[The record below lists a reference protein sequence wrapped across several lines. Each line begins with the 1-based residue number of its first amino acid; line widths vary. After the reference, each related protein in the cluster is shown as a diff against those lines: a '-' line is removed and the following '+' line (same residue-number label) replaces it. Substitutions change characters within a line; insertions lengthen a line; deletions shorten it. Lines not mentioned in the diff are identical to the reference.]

1 MEKKR
6 NDNEEMEIDLLE
18 LLMVMKKH
26 LAAILLAGIVGL
38 VIMFAYTSFLVT
50 PLYSASSMMYVM
62 PDNSNSMNSYTLN
75 DMQVGQQLTSDYSS
89 MIKSRSFMEDVIK
102 KLNLTI
108 DYQQLLGKV
117 EVTNPTSSRILQV
130 TVNDPN
136 PQTAA
141 DIANEMASVAESKL
155 KEITGMQAIKIYEEA
170 AVPDRPSS
178 PNMKKNCALGLL
190 AGFVLAMAVITILY
204 LLDDTIKTEEDI
216 ELRGIRENSNYKNP
230 KLNCVRT
237 ALEGMIKG
245 YSNLRIELAP
255 SRMVMT
261 NSEGV
266 DLQIDQLSGGYKA
279 VLSVIADIAK
289 RLSMA
294 NPDSLNPL
302 EEEAV
307 ILIDELDLHL
317 HPKWQ
322 KEIVADLKRTFPN
335 SQFIVSTH
343 SPFIVQSLDADELFD
358 IKTMQYAEEGNYRGR
373 IFV

>member
-62 PDNSNSMNSYTLN
+62 PDNSNSMNSSTLS

-108 DYQQLLGKV
+108 DYQQLLEKV

-178 PNMKKNCALGLL
+178 PSLKKNCALGLL
-190 AGFVLAMAVITILY
+190 AGLVLAMALVTILY
-204 LLDDTIKTEEDI
+204 LMDDTIKTEDDI
-216 ELRGIRENSNYKNP
+216 EKYL
-230 KLNCVRT
+230 
-237 ALEGMIKG
+237 GMTT
-245 YSNLRIELAP
+245 L
-255 SRMVMT
+255 
-261 NSEGV
+261 
-266 DLQIDQLSGGYKA
+266 A
-279 VLSVIADIAK
+279 VLPYNGRKQQRQAQKHKKQRAK
-289 RLSMA
+289 QETQTSR
-294 NPDSLNPL
+294 
-302 EEEAV
+302 
-307 ILIDELDLHL
+307 
-317 HPKWQ
+317 KR
-322 KEIVADLKRTFPN
+322 KEIET
-335 SQFIVSTH
+335 
-343 SPFIVQSLDADELFD
+343 DEF
-358 IKTMQYAEEGNYRGR
+358 N
-373 IFV
+373 

>member
-26 LAAILLAGIVGL
+26 LSAILLAGIVDL

-62 PDNSNSMNSYTLN
+62 PDNSNSMNSSTLS
-75 DMQVGQQLTSDYSS
+75 DMQVGQQLTSDYSN

-108 DYQQLLGKV
+108 DYQQLLEKV
-117 EVTNPTSSRILQV
+117 EVMNPTSSRILQV

-178 PNMKKNCALGLL
+178 PSLKKNCALGLL
-190 AGFVLAMAVITILY
+190 AGIVLAMAVITILY
-204 LLDDTIKTEEDI
+204 LLDDTIKTEDDI
-216 ELRGIRENSNYKNP
+216 EKYL
-230 KLNCVRT
+230 
-237 ALEGMIKG
+237 GMTT
-245 YSNLRIELAP
+245 L
-255 SRMVMT
+255 
-261 NSEGV
+261 
-266 DLQIDQLSGGYKA
+266 A
-279 VLSVIADIAK
+279 VLPYNGRKQQRQAQKHKKQRAK
-289 RLSMA
+289 QEKQTSR
-294 NPDSLNPL
+294 
-302 EEEAV
+302 
-307 ILIDELDLHL
+307 
-317 HPKWQ
+317 KR
-322 KEIVADLKRTFPN
+322 KEIET
-335 SQFIVSTH
+335 
-343 SPFIVQSLDADELFD
+343 DEF
-358 IKTMQYAEEGNYRGR
+358 N
-373 IFV
+373 

>member
-62 PDNSNSMNSYTLN
+62 PDNSNSNSSTLS

-89 MIKSRSFMEDVIK
+89 MIESRSFMEDVIK

-108 DYQQLLGKV
+108 DYQQLLEKV

-141 DIANEMASVAESKL
+141 DIANEVASVAESKL

-170 AVPDRPSS
+170 AVPEKPSS
-178 PNMKKNCALGLL
+178 PSLKKNCALGLL
-190 AGFVLAMAVITILY
+190 AGIVLAMAVITVLY
-204 LLDDTIKTEEDI
+204 LMDDTIKTEDDI
-216 ELRGIRENSNYKNP
+216 EKYL
-230 KLNCVRT
+230 
-237 ALEGMIKG
+237 GMTT
-245 YSNLRIELAP
+245 L
-255 SRMVMT
+255 
-261 NSEGV
+261 
-266 DLQIDQLSGGYKA
+266 A
-279 VLSVIADIAK
+279 VLPYNGKKQQRQAK
-289 RLSMA
+289 KHKKQRAKQERQTSR
-294 NPDSLNPL
+294 
-302 EEEAV
+302 
-307 ILIDELDLHL
+307 
-317 HPKWQ
+317 KR
-322 KEIVADLKRTFPN
+322 KEIET
-335 SQFIVSTH
+335 
-343 SPFIVQSLDADELFD
+343 DEF
-358 IKTMQYAEEGNYRGR
+358 N
-373 IFV
+373 

>member
-26 LAAILLAGIVGL
+26 LAAILFAGIVGL

-62 PDNSNSMNSYTLN
+62 PDNSNSMNSYTLS
-75 DMQVGQQLTSDYSS
+75 DMQVGQQLTSDYSI
-89 MIKSRSFMEDVIK
+89 MIKSCSFMEDVIK

-178 PNMKKNCALGLL
+178 PSLKKNCALGLL
-190 AGFVLAMAVITILY
+190 AGLVLAMAVVTILY
-204 LLDDTIKTEEDI
+204 LLDDTIKTEDDI
-216 ELRGIRENSNYKNP
+216 EKYL
-230 KLNCVRT
+230 
-237 ALEGMIKG
+237 GMTT
-245 YSNLRIELAP
+245 L
-255 SRMVMT
+255 
-261 NSEGV
+261 
-266 DLQIDQLSGGYKA
+266 A
-279 VLSVIADIAK
+279 VLPYNGRKQQRQAQKHKKQRAK
-289 RLSMA
+289 QERQTSR
-294 NPDSLNPL
+294 
-302 EEEAV
+302 
-307 ILIDELDLHL
+307 
-317 HPKWQ
+317 KR
-322 KEIVADLKRTFPN
+322 KEIET
-335 SQFIVSTH
+335 
-343 SPFIVQSLDADELFD
+343 DEF
-358 IKTMQYAEEGNYRGR
+358 N
-373 IFV
+373 

>member
-26 LAAILLAGIVGL
+26 LSAILLAGIVGL

-62 PDNSNSMNSYTLN
+62 PDNSNSMNSSTLS

-108 DYQQLLGKV
+108 DYQQLLEKV

-178 PNMKKNCALGLL
+178 PSLKKNCALGLL
-190 AGFVLAMAVITILY
+190 AGLVLAMAVITILY
-204 LLDDTIKTEEDI
+204 LLDDTIKTEDDI
-216 ELRGIRENSNYKNP
+216 EKYL
-230 KLNCVRT
+230 
-237 ALEGMIKG
+237 GMTT
-245 YSNLRIELAP
+245 L
-255 SRMVMT
+255 
-261 NSEGV
+261 
-266 DLQIDQLSGGYKA
+266 A
-279 VLSVIADIAK
+279 VLPYNGRKQQRQAQKHKKQRAK
-289 RLSMA
+289 QERQTSR
-294 NPDSLNPL
+294 
-302 EEEAV
+302 
-307 ILIDELDLHL
+307 
-317 HPKWQ
+317 KR
-322 KEIVADLKRTFPN
+322 KEIET
-335 SQFIVSTH
+335 
-343 SPFIVQSLDADELFD
+343 DEF
-358 IKTMQYAEEGNYRGR
+358 N
-373 IFV
+373 

>member
-62 PDNSNSMNSYTLN
+62 PDNSNSMNSSTLS

-108 DYQQLLGKV
+108 DYQQLLEKV

-141 DIANEMASVAESKL
+141 DIANEVASVAESKL

-178 PNMKKNCALGLL
+178 PSLKKNCVLGLL
-190 AGFVLAMAVITILY
+190 AGIVLAMAVVTILY
-204 LLDDTIKTEEDI
+204 LLDDTIKTEDDI
-216 ELRGIRENSNYKNP
+216 EKYL
-230 KLNCVRT
+230 
-237 ALEGMIKG
+237 GMTT
-245 YSNLRIELAP
+245 L
-255 SRMVMT
+255 
-261 NSEGV
+261 
-266 DLQIDQLSGGYKA
+266 A
-279 VLSVIADIAK
+279 VLPYNGRKQQRQAQKHKKQRAK
-289 RLSMA
+289 QEKQTSR
-294 NPDSLNPL
+294 
-302 EEEAV
+302 
-307 ILIDELDLHL
+307 
-317 HPKWQ
+317 KR
-322 KEIVADLKRTFPN
+322 KEIET
-335 SQFIVSTH
+335 
-343 SPFIVQSLDADELFD
+343 DEF
-358 IKTMQYAEEGNYRGR
+358 N
-373 IFV
+373 

>member
-62 PDNSNSMNSYTLN
+62 PDNSNSNSSTLS

-89 MIKSRSFMEDVIK
+89 MIKSRSFMEDVSK

-108 DYQQLLGKV
+108 DYQQLLEKV

-141 DIANEMASVAESKL
+141 DIANEVASVAESKL

-170 AVPDRPSS
+170 AVPEKPSS
-178 PNMKKNCALGLL
+178 PSLKKNCALGLL
-190 AGFVLAMAVITILY
+190 AGIVLAMAVITVLY
-204 LLDDTIKTEEDI
+204 LMDDTIKTEDDI
-216 ELRGIRENSNYKNP
+216 EKYL
-230 KLNCVRT
+230 
-237 ALEGMIKG
+237 GMTT
-245 YSNLRIELAP
+245 L
-255 SRMVMT
+255 
-261 NSEGV
+261 
-266 DLQIDQLSGGYKA
+266 A
-279 VLSVIADIAK
+279 VLPYNGKKQQRQAK
-289 RLSMA
+289 KHKKQRAKQERQTSR
-294 NPDSLNPL
+294 
-302 EEEAV
+302 
-307 ILIDELDLHL
+307 
-317 HPKWQ
+317 KR
-322 KEIVADLKRTFPN
+322 KEIET
-335 SQFIVSTH
+335 
-343 SPFIVQSLDADELFD
+343 DEF
-358 IKTMQYAEEGNYRGR
+358 N
-373 IFV
+373 

>member
-26 LAAILLAGIVGL
+26 LSAILLAGIVGL

-62 PDNSNSMNSYTLN
+62 PDNSNSMNSSTLS

-108 DYQQLLGKV
+108 DYQQLLEKV

-136 PQTAA
+136 PQTAV

-178 PNMKKNCALGLL
+178 PSLKKNCALGLL

-204 LLDDTIKTEEDI
+204 LLDDTIKTEDDI
-216 ELRGIRENSNYKNP
+216 EKYL
-230 KLNCVRT
+230 
-237 ALEGMIKG
+237 GMTT
-245 YSNLRIELAP
+245 L
-255 SRMVMT
+255 
-261 NSEGV
+261 
-266 DLQIDQLSGGYKA
+266 A
-279 VLSVIADIAK
+279 VLPYNGRKQQRQAQKHKKQRAK
-289 RLSMA
+289 QEKQTSR
-294 NPDSLNPL
+294 
-302 EEEAV
+302 
-307 ILIDELDLHL
+307 
-317 HPKWQ
+317 KR
-322 KEIVADLKRTFPN
+322 KEIET
-335 SQFIVSTH
+335 
-343 SPFIVQSLDADELFD
+343 DEF
-358 IKTMQYAEEGNYRGR
+358 N
-373 IFV
+373 

>member
-26 LAAILLAGIVGL
+26 LSAILMAGIVGL

-62 PDNSNSMNSYTLN
+62 PDNSNNMNSSTLS

-89 MIKSRSFMEDVIK
+89 MIESRSFMEDVIK

-108 DYQQLLGKV
+108 DYQQLLEKV

-141 DIANEMASVAESKL
+141 DIANEVASVAESKL

-178 PNMKKNCALGLL
+178 PSLKKNCALGLL
-190 AGFVLAMAVITILY
+190 AGIVLAMAVITILY
-204 LLDDTIKTEEDI
+204 LLDDTIKTEDDI
-216 ELRGIRENSNYKNP
+216 EKYL
-230 KLNCVRT
+230 
-237 ALEGMIKG
+237 GMTT
-245 YSNLRIELAP
+245 L
-255 SRMVMT
+255 
-261 NSEGV
+261 
-266 DLQIDQLSGGYKA
+266 A
-279 VLSVIADIAK
+279 VLPYNGRKQQRQAQKHKKQRAK
-289 RLSMA
+289 QERQTSR
-294 NPDSLNPL
+294 
-302 EEEAV
+302 
-307 ILIDELDLHL
+307 
-317 HPKWQ
+317 KR
-322 KEIVADLKRTFPN
+322 KEIET
-335 SQFIVSTH
+335 
-343 SPFIVQSLDADELFD
+343 DEF
-358 IKTMQYAEEGNYRGR
+358 N
-373 IFV
+373 

>member
-26 LAAILLAGIVGL
+26 LSAILLAGIVGL

-62 PDNSNSMNSYTLN
+62 PDNSNSMNSSTLN

-102 KLNLTI
+102 KLNLNI
-108 DYQQLLGKV
+108 DYQQLLEKV

-178 PNMKKNCALGLL
+178 PSLKKNCALGLL
-190 AGFVLAMAVITILY
+190 AGIVLAMAVITIIY
-204 LLDDTIKTEEDI
+204 LLDDTIKTEDDI
-216 ELRGIRENSNYKNP
+216 EKYL
-230 KLNCVRT
+230 
-237 ALEGMIKG
+237 GMTT
-245 YSNLRIELAP
+245 L
-255 SRMVMT
+255 
-261 NSEGV
+261 
-266 DLQIDQLSGGYKA
+266 A
-279 VLSVIADIAK
+279 VLPYNGRKQQRQAQKYKKQRAK
-289 RLSMA
+289 QEKQTSR
-294 NPDSLNPL
+294 
-302 EEEAV
+302 
-307 ILIDELDLHL
+307 
-317 HPKWQ
+317 KR
-322 KEIVADLKRTFPN
+322 KEIET
-335 SQFIVSTH
+335 
-343 SPFIVQSLDADELFD
+343 DEF
-358 IKTMQYAEEGNYRGR
+358 N
-373 IFV
+373 

>member
-26 LAAILLAGIVGL
+26 LSAILLAGIVGL

-62 PDNSNSMNSYTLN
+62 PDNSNSMNSSTLS

-141 DIANEMASVAESKL
+141 DIANEMASVAETKL

-178 PNMKKNCALGLL
+178 PSLKKNCALGLL
-190 AGFVLAMAVITILY
+190 AGLVLAMAVITILY
-204 LLDDTIKTEEDI
+204 LLDDTIKTEDDI
-216 ELRGIRENSNYKNP
+216 EKYL
-230 KLNCVRT
+230 
-237 ALEGMIKG
+237 GMTT
-245 YSNLRIELAP
+245 L
-255 SRMVMT
+255 
-261 NSEGV
+261 
-266 DLQIDQLSGGYKA
+266 A
-279 VLSVIADIAK
+279 VLPYNGRKQQRQAQKHKKQRAK
-289 RLSMA
+289 QERQTSR
-294 NPDSLNPL
+294 
-302 EEEAV
+302 
-307 ILIDELDLHL
+307 
-317 HPKWQ
+317 KR
-322 KEIVADLKRTFPN
+322 KEIET
-335 SQFIVSTH
+335 
-343 SPFIVQSLDADELFD
+343 DEF
-358 IKTMQYAEEGNYRGR
+358 N
-373 IFV
+373 

>member
-62 PDNSNSMNSYTLN
+62 PDNSNSMNSSTLS

-108 DYQQLLGKV
+108 DYQQLLEKV

-141 DIANEMASVAESKL
+141 DIANEVASVAESKL

-178 PNMKKNCALGLL
+178 PSLKKNCALGLL
-190 AGFVLAMAVITILY
+190 AGLVLAMAVITILY
-204 LLDDTIKTEEDI
+204 LLDDTIKTEDDI
-216 ELRGIRENSNYKNP
+216 EKYL
-230 KLNCVRT
+230 
-237 ALEGMIKG
+237 GMTT
-245 YSNLRIELAP
+245 L
-255 SRMVMT
+255 
-261 NSEGV
+261 
-266 DLQIDQLSGGYKA
+266 A
-279 VLSVIADIAK
+279 VLPYNGRKQQRQAQKHKKQRAK
-289 RLSMA
+289 QEKQTSR
-294 NPDSLNPL
+294 
-302 EEEAV
+302 
-307 ILIDELDLHL
+307 
-317 HPKWQ
+317 KR
-322 KEIVADLKRTFPN
+322 KEIET
-335 SQFIVSTH
+335 
-343 SPFIVQSLDADELFD
+343 DEF
-358 IKTMQYAEEGNYRGR
+358 N
-373 IFV
+373 

>member
-62 PDNSNSMNSYTLN
+62 PDNSNSMNSSTLS

-108 DYQQLLGKV
+108 DYQQLLEKV

-141 DIANEMASVAESKL
+141 DIANEVASVAESKL

-170 AVPDRPSS
+170 AMPDRPSS
-178 PNMKKNCALGLL
+178 PSLKKNCALGLL
-190 AGFVLAMAVITILY
+190 AGLVLAMAVITILY
-204 LLDDTIKTEEDI
+204 LLDDSIKTEDDI
-216 ELRGIRENSNYKNP
+216 EKYL
-230 KLNCVRT
+230 
-237 ALEGMIKG
+237 GMTT
-245 YSNLRIELAP
+245 L
-255 SRMVMT
+255 
-261 NSEGV
+261 
-266 DLQIDQLSGGYKA
+266 A
-279 VLSVIADIAK
+279 VLPYNGRKQQRQAQKHKKQRAK
-289 RLSMA
+289 QEKQTFR
-294 NPDSLNPL
+294 
-302 EEEAV
+302 
-307 ILIDELDLHL
+307 
-317 HPKWQ
+317 KR
-322 KEIVADLKRTFPN
+322 KEIET
-335 SQFIVSTH
+335 
-343 SPFIVQSLDADELFD
+343 DEF
-358 IKTMQYAEEGNYRGR
+358 N
-373 IFV
+373 

>member
-62 PDNSNSMNSYTLN
+62 PDNSNSMNSSTLS

-108 DYQQLLGKV
+108 DYQQLLEKV

-141 DIANEMASVAESKL
+141 DIANEVASVAESKL

-178 PNMKKNCALGLL
+178 PSLKKNCALGLL
-190 AGFVLAMAVITILY
+190 AGLVLAMAVVTILY
-204 LLDDTIKTEEDI
+204 LLDDTIKTEDDI
-216 ELRGIRENSNYKNP
+216 EKYL
-230 KLNCVRT
+230 
-237 ALEGMIKG
+237 GMTT
-245 YSNLRIELAP
+245 L
-255 SRMVMT
+255 
-261 NSEGV
+261 
-266 DLQIDQLSGGYKA
+266 A
-279 VLSVIADIAK
+279 VLPYNGRKQQRQAQKHKKQRAK
-289 RLSMA
+289 QERQTSR
-294 NPDSLNPL
+294 
-302 EEEAV
+302 
-307 ILIDELDLHL
+307 
-317 HPKWQ
+317 KR
-322 KEIVADLKRTFPN
+322 KEIET
-335 SQFIVSTH
+335 
-343 SPFIVQSLDADELFD
+343 DEF
-358 IKTMQYAEEGNYRGR
+358 N
-373 IFV
+373 

>member
-26 LAAILLAGIVGL
+26 LSAILLAGIVGL

-62 PDNSNSMNSYTLN
+62 PDNSNSMNSSTLS

-108 DYQQLLGKV
+108 DYQQLLEKV

-204 LLDDTIKTEEDI
+204 LLDDTIKTEDDI
-216 ELRGIRENSNYKNP
+216 EKYL
-230 KLNCVRT
+230 
-237 ALEGMIKG
+237 GMTT
-245 YSNLRIELAP
+245 L
-255 SRMVMT
+255 
-261 NSEGV
+261 
-266 DLQIDQLSGGYKA
+266 A
-279 VLSVIADIAK
+279 VLPYNGRKQQRQAQKHKKQRAK
-289 RLSMA
+289 QEKQTSR
-294 NPDSLNPL
+294 
-302 EEEAV
+302 
-307 ILIDELDLHL
+307 
-317 HPKWQ
+317 KR
-322 KEIVADLKRTFPN
+322 KEIET
-335 SQFIVSTH
+335 
-343 SPFIVQSLDADELFD
+343 DEF
-358 IKTMQYAEEGNYRGR
+358 N
-373 IFV
+373 

>member
-26 LAAILLAGIVGL
+26 LSAILLAGIVGL

-62 PDNSNSMNSYTLN
+62 PDNSNSMNSSTLS

-89 MIKSRSFMEDVIK
+89 MIESRSFMEDVIK

-108 DYQQLLGKV
+108 DYQQLLEKV

-141 DIANEMASVAESKL
+141 DIANEVASVAESKL

-178 PNMKKNCALGLL
+178 PSLKKNCALGLL
-190 AGFVLAMAVITILY
+190 AGLVLAMAVVTILY
-204 LLDDTIKTEEDI
+204 LLDDTIKTEDDI
-216 ELRGIRENSNYKNP
+216 EKYL
-230 KLNCVRT
+230 
-237 ALEGMIKG
+237 GMTT
-245 YSNLRIELAP
+245 L
-255 SRMVMT
+255 
-261 NSEGV
+261 
-266 DLQIDQLSGGYKA
+266 A
-279 VLSVIADIAK
+279 VLPYNGRKQQRQAQKHKKQRAK
-289 RLSMA
+289 QEKQTSR
-294 NPDSLNPL
+294 
-302 EEEAV
+302 
-307 ILIDELDLHL
+307 
-317 HPKWQ
+317 KR
-322 KEIVADLKRTFPN
+322 KEIET
-335 SQFIVSTH
+335 
-343 SPFIVQSLDADELFD
+343 DEF
-358 IKTMQYAEEGNYRGR
+358 N
-373 IFV
+373 

>member
-26 LAAILLAGIVGL
+26 LSAILLAGIVGL

-108 DYQQLLGKV
+108 DYQQLLDKV

-204 LLDDTIKTEEDI
+204 LLDDTIKTEDDI
-216 ELRGIRENSNYKNP
+216 EKYL
-230 KLNCVRT
+230 
-237 ALEGMIKG
+237 GMTT
-245 YSNLRIELAP
+245 L
-255 SRMVMT
+255 
-261 NSEGV
+261 
-266 DLQIDQLSGGYKA
+266 A
-279 VLSVIADIAK
+279 VLPYNGRKQQRQAQKHKKQRAK
-289 RLSMA
+289 QEKQTSR
-294 NPDSLNPL
+294 
-302 EEEAV
+302 
-307 ILIDELDLHL
+307 
-317 HPKWQ
+317 KR
-322 KEIVADLKRTFPN
+322 KEIET
-335 SQFIVSTH
+335 
-343 SPFIVQSLDADELFD
+343 DEF
-358 IKTMQYAEEGNYRGR
+358 N
-373 IFV
+373 

>member
-62 PDNSNSMNSYTLN
+62 PDNSNSMNSSTLS

-108 DYQQLLGKV
+108 DYQQLLEKV

-141 DIANEMASVAESKL
+141 DIANEVASVAESKL

-170 AVPDRPSS
+170 AVPEKPSS
-178 PNMKKNCALGLL
+178 PSLKKNCALGLL
-190 AGFVLAMAVITILY
+190 AGIVLAMAVITVLY
-204 LLDDTIKTEEDI
+204 LMDDTIKTEDDI
-216 ELRGIRENSNYKNP
+216 EKYL
-230 KLNCVRT
+230 
-237 ALEGMIKG
+237 GMTT
-245 YSNLRIELAP
+245 L
-255 SRMVMT
+255 
-261 NSEGV
+261 
-266 DLQIDQLSGGYKA
+266 A
-279 VLSVIADIAK
+279 VLPYNGRKQQRQAQKHKKQRAK
-289 RLSMA
+289 QERQTSR
-294 NPDSLNPL
+294 
-302 EEEAV
+302 
-307 ILIDELDLHL
+307 
-317 HPKWQ
+317 KR
-322 KEIVADLKRTFPN
+322 KEIET
-335 SQFIVSTH
+335 
-343 SPFIVQSLDADELFD
+343 DEF
-358 IKTMQYAEEGNYRGR
+358 N
-373 IFV
+373 

>member
-26 LAAILLAGIVGL
+26 LSAILLAGIVGL

-62 PDNSNSMNSYTLN
+62 PDNSNSMNSSTLS

-178 PNMKKNCALGLL
+178 PSLKKNCALGLL
-190 AGFVLAMAVITILY
+190 AGIVLAIAVITILY
-204 LLDDTIKTEEDI
+204 LLDDTIKTEDDI
-216 ELRGIRENSNYKNP
+216 EKYL
-230 KLNCVRT
+230 
-237 ALEGMIKG
+237 GMTT
-245 YSNLRIELAP
+245 L
-255 SRMVMT
+255 
-261 NSEGV
+261 
-266 DLQIDQLSGGYKA
+266 A
-279 VLSVIADIAK
+279 VLPYNGRKQQRQAQKHKKQRAK
-289 RLSMA
+289 QERQTSR
-294 NPDSLNPL
+294 
-302 EEEAV
+302 
-307 ILIDELDLHL
+307 
-317 HPKWQ
+317 KR
-322 KEIVADLKRTFPN
+322 KEIET
-335 SQFIVSTH
+335 
-343 SPFIVQSLDADELFD
+343 DEF
-358 IKTMQYAEEGNYRGR
+358 N
-373 IFV
+373 

>member
-62 PDNSNSMNSYTLN
+62 PDNSNSMNSSTLS

-141 DIANEMASVAESKL
+141 DIANEVASVAESKL

-178 PNMKKNCALGLL
+178 PSLKKNCALGLL
-190 AGFVLAMAVITILY
+190 AGIVLAMAVVTILY
-204 LLDDTIKTEEDI
+204 LLDDTIKTEDDI
-216 ELRGIRENSNYKNP
+216 EKYL
-230 KLNCVRT
+230 
-237 ALEGMIKG
+237 GMTT
-245 YSNLRIELAP
+245 L
-255 SRMVMT
+255 
-261 NSEGV
+261 
-266 DLQIDQLSGGYKA
+266 A
-279 VLSVIADIAK
+279 VLPYNGRKQQRQAQKHKKQRAK
-289 RLSMA
+289 QERQTSR
-294 NPDSLNPL
+294 
-302 EEEAV
+302 
-307 ILIDELDLHL
+307 
-317 HPKWQ
+317 KR
-322 KEIVADLKRTFPN
+322 KEIET
-335 SQFIVSTH
+335 
-343 SPFIVQSLDADELFD
+343 DEF
-358 IKTMQYAEEGNYRGR
+358 N
-373 IFV
+373 

>member
-26 LAAILLAGIVGL
+26 LSAILLAGIVGL

-62 PDNSNSMNSYTLN
+62 PDNSNSMNSSTLS

-204 LLDDTIKTEEDI
+204 LLDDTIKTEDDI
-216 ELRGIRENSNYKNP
+216 EKYL
-230 KLNCVRT
+230 
-237 ALEGMIKG
+237 GMTT
-245 YSNLRIELAP
+245 L
-255 SRMVMT
+255 
-261 NSEGV
+261 
-266 DLQIDQLSGGYKA
+266 A
-279 VLSVIADIAK
+279 VLPYNGKKQQRQAQKHKKQRAK
-289 RLSMA
+289 QEKQTSR
-294 NPDSLNPL
+294 
-302 EEEAV
+302 
-307 ILIDELDLHL
+307 
-317 HPKWQ
+317 KR
-322 KEIVADLKRTFPN
+322 KEIET
-335 SQFIVSTH
+335 
-343 SPFIVQSLDADELFD
+343 DEF
-358 IKTMQYAEEGNYRGR
+358 N
-373 IFV
+373 

>member
-26 LAAILLAGIVGL
+26 LSAILLAGIVGL

-62 PDNSNSMNSYTLN
+62 PDNSNSMNSSTLS

-108 DYQQLLGKV
+108 DYQQLLEKV

-141 DIANEMASVAESKL
+141 DIANEVASVAESKL

-170 AVPDRPSS
+170 AVPEKPSS
-178 PNMKKNCALGLL
+178 PSLKKNCALGLL
-190 AGFVLAMAVITILY
+190 AGIVLAMAVITVLY
-204 LLDDTIKTEEDI
+204 LMDDTIKTEDDI
-216 ELRGIRENSNYKNP
+216 EKYL
-230 KLNCVRT
+230 
-237 ALEGMIKG
+237 GMTT
-245 YSNLRIELAP
+245 L
-255 SRMVMT
+255 
-261 NSEGV
+261 
-266 DLQIDQLSGGYKA
+266 A
-279 VLSVIADIAK
+279 VLPYNGKKQQRQAK
-289 RLSMA
+289 KQKKQRAKQGKQTSR
-294 NPDSLNPL
+294 
-302 EEEAV
+302 
-307 ILIDELDLHL
+307 
-317 HPKWQ
+317 KR
-322 KEIVADLKRTFPN
+322 KEIET
-335 SQFIVSTH
+335 
-343 SPFIVQSLDADELFD
+343 DEF
-358 IKTMQYAEEGNYRGR
+358 N
-373 IFV
+373 

>member
-26 LAAILLAGIVGL
+26 LSAILLAGIVGL

-62 PDNSNSMNSYTLN
+62 PDNSNSMNSSTLS

-178 PNMKKNCALGLL
+178 PSLKKNCALGLL
-190 AGFVLAMAVITILY
+190 AGLVLARAVVTILY
-204 LLDDTIKTEEDI
+204 LLDDTIKTEDDI
-216 ELRGIRENSNYKNP
+216 EKYL
-230 KLNCVRT
+230 
-237 ALEGMIKG
+237 GMTT
-245 YSNLRIELAP
+245 L
-255 SRMVMT
+255 
-261 NSEGV
+261 
-266 DLQIDQLSGGYKA
+266 A
-279 VLSVIADIAK
+279 VLPYNGRKQQRQAQKHKKQRAK
-289 RLSMA
+289 QERQTSR
-294 NPDSLNPL
+294 
-302 EEEAV
+302 
-307 ILIDELDLHL
+307 
-317 HPKWQ
+317 KR
-322 KEIVADLKRTFPN
+322 KEIET
-335 SQFIVSTH
+335 
-343 SPFIVQSLDADELFD
+343 DEF
-358 IKTMQYAEEGNYRGR
+358 N
-373 IFV
+373 

>member
-62 PDNSNSMNSYTLN
+62 PDNSNSMNSSTLS

-108 DYQQLLGKV
+108 DYQQLLEKV

-141 DIANEMASVAESKL
+141 DIANEVASVAESKL

-178 PNMKKNCALGLL
+178 PSLKKNCALGLL
-190 AGFVLAMAVITILY
+190 AGLVLAMAVITILY
-204 LLDDTIKTEEDI
+204 LLDDTIKTEDDI
-216 ELRGIRENSNYKNP
+216 EKYL
-230 KLNCVRT
+230 
-237 ALEGMIKG
+237 GMTT
-245 YSNLRIELAP
+245 L
-255 SRMVMT
+255 
-261 NSEGV
+261 
-266 DLQIDQLSGGYKA
+266 A
-279 VLSVIADIAK
+279 VLPYNGRKQQRQAQKHKKQRAK
-289 RLSMA
+289 QERQTSR
-294 NPDSLNPL
+294 
-302 EEEAV
+302 
-307 ILIDELDLHL
+307 
-317 HPKWQ
+317 KR
-322 KEIVADLKRTFPN
+322 KEIET
-335 SQFIVSTH
+335 
-343 SPFIVQSLDADELFD
+343 DEF
-358 IKTMQYAEEGNYRGR
+358 N
-373 IFV
+373 

>member
-26 LAAILLAGIVGL
+26 LSAILLAGIVGL

-204 LLDDTIKTEEDI
+204 LLDYTIKTDDDI
-216 ELRGIRENSNYKNP
+216 EKYL
-230 KLNCVRT
+230 
-237 ALEGMIKG
+237 GMTT
-245 YSNLRIELAP
+245 L
-255 SRMVMT
+255 
-261 NSEGV
+261 
-266 DLQIDQLSGGYKA
+266 A
-279 VLSVIADIAK
+279 VLPYNGRKQQRQAQKHKKQRAK
-289 RLSMA
+289 QEKQTSR
-294 NPDSLNPL
+294 
-302 EEEAV
+302 
-307 ILIDELDLHL
+307 
-317 HPKWQ
+317 KR
-322 KEIVADLKRTFPN
+322 KEIET
-335 SQFIVSTH
+335 
-343 SPFIVQSLDADELFD
+343 DEF
-358 IKTMQYAEEGNYRGR
+358 N
-373 IFV
+373 

>member
-26 LAAILLAGIVGL
+26 LSAILLAGIVGL

-62 PDNSNSMNSYTLN
+62 PDNSTSMNSSTLS

-89 MIKSRSFMEDVIK
+89 MIQSRSFMEDVIK
-102 KLNLTI
+102 KLNLNI
-108 DYQQLLGKV
+108 DYQQLLEKV

-178 PNMKKNCALGLL
+178 PSLKKNCALGLL
-190 AGFVLAMAVITILY
+190 AGIVLAMAVITVLY
-204 LLDDTIKTEEDI
+204 LMDDTIKTEDDI
-216 ELRGIRENSNYKNP
+216 EKYL
-230 KLNCVRT
+230 
-237 ALEGMIKG
+237 GMTT
-245 YSNLRIELAP
+245 L
-255 SRMVMT
+255 
-261 NSEGV
+261 
-266 DLQIDQLSGGYKA
+266 A
-279 VLSVIADIAK
+279 VLPYNGKKQQRQAK
-289 RLSMA
+289 KHKKQRAKQGKQTSR
-294 NPDSLNPL
+294 
-302 EEEAV
+302 
-307 ILIDELDLHL
+307 
-317 HPKWQ
+317 KR
-322 KEIVADLKRTFPN
+322 KEIET
-335 SQFIVSTH
+335 
-343 SPFIVQSLDADELFD
+343 DEF
-358 IKTMQYAEEGNYRGR
+358 N
-373 IFV
+373 

>member
-26 LAAILLAGIVGL
+26 LSAILLAGIVGL

-62 PDNSNSMNSYTLN
+62 PDNSNSNSSTLS

-108 DYQQLLGKV
+108 DYQQLLEKV

-178 PNMKKNCALGLL
+178 PSLKKNCALGLL
-190 AGFVLAMAVITILY
+190 AGLVLAMAVITILY
-204 LLDDTIKTEEDI
+204 LLDDTIKTEDDI
-216 ELRGIRENSNYKNP
+216 EKYL
-230 KLNCVRT
+230 
-237 ALEGMIKG
+237 GMTT
-245 YSNLRIELAP
+245 L
-255 SRMVMT
+255 
-261 NSEGV
+261 
-266 DLQIDQLSGGYKA
+266 A
-279 VLSVIADIAK
+279 VLPYNGRKQQRQAQKHKKQRAK
-289 RLSMA
+289 QERQTSR
-294 NPDSLNPL
+294 
-302 EEEAV
+302 
-307 ILIDELDLHL
+307 
-317 HPKWQ
+317 KR
-322 KEIVADLKRTFPN
+322 KEIET
-335 SQFIVSTH
+335 
-343 SPFIVQSLDADELFD
+343 DEF
-358 IKTMQYAEEGNYRGR
+358 N
-373 IFV
+373 

>member
-38 VIMFAYTSFLVT
+38 VIMFAYTSFLAT

-62 PDNSNSMNSYTLN
+62 PDNSNSMNSSTLS

-108 DYQQLLGKV
+108 DYQQLLEKV

-141 DIANEMASVAESKL
+141 DIANEVASVAESKL

-170 AVPDRPSS
+170 AAPDRPSS
-178 PNMKKNCALGLL
+178 PSLKKNCALGLL
-190 AGFVLAMAVITILY
+190 AGIVLAMAVVTILY
-204 LLDDTIKTEEDI
+204 LLDDTIKTEDDI
-216 ELRGIRENSNYKNP
+216 EKYL
-230 KLNCVRT
+230 
-237 ALEGMIKG
+237 GMTT
-245 YSNLRIELAP
+245 L
-255 SRMVMT
+255 
-261 NSEGV
+261 
-266 DLQIDQLSGGYKA
+266 A
-279 VLSVIADIAK
+279 VLPYNGRKQQRQAQKHKKQRAK
-289 RLSMA
+289 QERQTSR
-294 NPDSLNPL
+294 
-302 EEEAV
+302 
-307 ILIDELDLHL
+307 
-317 HPKWQ
+317 KR
-322 KEIVADLKRTFPN
+322 KEIET
-335 SQFIVSTH
+335 
-343 SPFIVQSLDADELFD
+343 DEF
-358 IKTMQYAEEGNYRGR
+358 N
-373 IFV
+373 